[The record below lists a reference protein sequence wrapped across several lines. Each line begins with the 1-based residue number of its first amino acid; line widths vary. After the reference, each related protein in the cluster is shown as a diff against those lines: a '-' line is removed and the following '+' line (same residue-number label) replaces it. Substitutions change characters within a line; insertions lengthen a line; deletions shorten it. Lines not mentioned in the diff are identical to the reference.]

1 MTILIR
7 QLLLFVIVGVIQ
19 VVIDTGVLI
28 GITSIGVGIVIANI
42 AGRLTGA
49 CAGFF
54 LNGTATFSHQ
64 TQRRLHGTHLARF
77 IISWIALTLVS
88 TLLLF
93 LLRKHLSLESIWMAK
108 PAIEIFLAAIS
119 FFLSKFWIYK

>member
-1 MTILIR
+1 MTVLIR
-7 QLLLFVIVGVIQ
+7 QLLLFGIVGVIQ

-28 GITSIGVGIVIANI
+28 GVTSIGVGVVIANI
-42 AGRLTGA
+42 AGRVAGA

-64 TQRRLHGTHLARF
+64 TQQRLHGTHLARF

-88 TLLLF
+88 TLSLY
-93 LLRKHLSLESIWMAK
+93 LLRRQLSLESVWVAK
-108 PAIEIFLAAIS
+108 PAIEIVLASIS
-119 FFLSKFWIYK
+119 FFISKFWIYK

>member
-7 QLLLFVIVGVIQ
+7 QLLLFGIVGVIQ
-19 VVIDTGVLI
+19 VVIDTSVLV
-28 GITSIGVGIVIANI
+28 GLTAAGVGLAIANI
-42 AGRLTGA
+42 AGRISGA

-64 TQRRLHGTHLARF
+64 TQQRLQGTHLVRF
-77 IISWIALTLVS
+77 IASWVALTLVS
-88 TLLLF
+88 TSLLY
-93 LLRKHLSLESIWMAK
+93 LLRGHLRLQLIWMAK
-108 PAIEIFLAAIS
+108 PVIEIFLASIS